1 MSSTDRLSYVID
13 RSDRIVSVN
22 DAWASFAKYNAGTD
36 LMPPA
41 VLGSS
46 LWAAIQDATTRELYR
61 LLLRRV
67 RDGTSDLAFRFRCDS
82 PEYRRLLEMRI
93 QCGPEERVAFS
104 TTEVVVE
111 KRSAVPLLD
120 TTQSRSEAMLKVC
133 SWCMLVR
140 LPDERWVE
148 VEQAVAELHLFSVAR
163 LPQIS
168 HGICPRCF
176 EVMSAAIDT
185 NDDAWPLHVIVGDL
199 AIQR

>member
-1 MSSTDRLSYVID
+1 MSSTVRLSYVID
-13 RSDRIVSVN
+13 RADRIVSVN
-22 DAWASFAKYNAGTD
+22 DAWASFAMSNAGVE

-46 LWAAIQDATTRELYR
+46 LWAAIQDDTTRELYR
-61 LLLRRV
+61 LLLLRV

-104 TTEVVVE
+104 TTEVAVE

-120 TTQSRSEAMLKVC
+120 TAQSRSEAILKVC

-148 VEQAVAELHLFSVAR
+148 VEQAVAELHLFAADR
-163 LPQIS
+163 IPQIS
-168 HGICPRCF
+168 HGICPQCF
-176 EVMSAAIDT
+176 EMMSDAIATT
-185 NDDAWPLHVIVGDL
+185 NESWPSDVILGAL
-199 AIQR
+199 ARPR